1 MKNLAYLLIALC
13 LLAACSSGEQSRGP
27 AQILIF
33 AEASSMNDQNE
44 QRLLNDMA
52 QIAQNKGIKANL
64 SADPAFLEED
74 SLLAYGSLVLYKLD
88 LAKLSVRQQADLQR
102 YIQSGGGLI
111 SIDTKL
117 EVPLTFP
124 WMDSLLAKAQ
134 SPKEGIATKA
144 SDVSATSMKG
154 FDVLSYDGGRAAIA
168 KPNWQESFVD
178 ALNFA
183 QGNNTYNLS
192 TMRSPR
198 APKNNRFTKVVLDDQ
213 DVNEPME
220 LTVLPDG
227 RVLFIERR
235 GKMKLYLP
243 EEKRTK
249 TIANFDVCLEG
260 NYEDGL
266 LGLAADPDFASNGY
280 IYLYYSP
287 PCDTLAQY
295 LSQFYLKGDSLIMA
309 SENVL
314 LRVEVQR
321 QTCCHS
327 GGSVRFDAQ
336 GNLWLSTGDNTSSK
350 ESNGYTPIDT
360 RPGRGPYDAQK
371 SSSNAND
378 LRGKILRIRPN
389 EDGYY
394 DIPDGNLF
402 PKDGSQGRPEIYI
415 MGARNPFRIAV
426 DDKTGYVYWGD
437 VGPDAGQDGRYG
449 SESRDEWNQARKPG
463 FYGWPYFM
471 GDNIA
476 FPFRDFEEDTVGPLF
491 DPAHPV
497 NYSPN
502 NTGIR
507 DLPAAQPAFI
517 WYGKNTSEK
526 FPMLGKG
533 SNSAMAGPI
542 YYTPTSAAE
551 STVKLPE
558 YYEGK
563 WFIYEWAR
571 SWIQLVTMNEKGDL
585 IKIEPFLEEEEWV
598 KPIEMEVGPDGALY
612 VLEYGANYFM
622 NNPKARLSRIEYAA
636 GNRLPVPQLHASGTA
651 GAAPYQVDF
660 SANGSMDFDEEA
672 LSYQWFFTDTTQFQ
686 AEGENASF
694 IFSEA
699 GVYPVKLRA
708 IDPQGG
714 FADAHINIQVGNA
727 PPQIEIGMSGN
738 QSFYFDNDSRE
749 YQLTLADVEDQA
761 AGALNPNNMDVKF
774 VYVPDGQDLEV
785 MLGENKAI
793 DASFRFAKG
802 LNLIKNSDC
811 KSCHDPVIKSVGPS
825 YQEMAAFYKNKSG
838 VVDELANKIITG
850 GNGVWGEKIMA
861 GHPQHTLAETREM
874 VRYILALGDEELGSL
889 SPRGTLSLNQHL
901 PKDEQG
907 AYLFAAS
914 YTDQGANGIAPLST
928 RELIV
933 LKAPIL
939 IGDYNDGSA
948 KVGRR
953 LEDIKAGRN
962 NPVLPVY
969 GNGAYLAFKGVDL
982 SGVVAFDMRL
992 QSFAGGTIELRL
1004 GSAEGERVGQVR
1016 LSAAKNAPYK
1026 QVRMP
1031 IEATEGK
1038 QDLYVVFVNDDPE
1051 ARFLFNFDR
1060 IRLIPA
1066 AIN

>member
-1 MKNLAYLLIALC
+1 MKNFAYLLIS
-13 LLAACSSGEQSRGP
+13 LLAFASCSDEQSRGP
-27 AQILIF
+27 AQALIF
-33 AEASSMNDQNE
+33 ADASSMNDQDE
-44 QRLLNDMA
+44 QRLLNDMV
-52 QIAQNKGIKANL
+52 QIAQTRGIKAL
-64 SADPAFLEED
+64 FSSEDSQLEED
-74 SLLAYGSLVLYKLD
+74 SLLAYGSLILYKLD
-88 LAKLSVRQQADLQR
+88 FAKISVRQQAALQR
-102 YIQSGGGLI
+102 YVQSGGGLI
-111 SIDTKL
+111 SIDSKL
-117 EVPLTFP
+117 DVPYTFP
-124 WMDSLLAKAQ
+124 WMDSLLAKGQTLAQ
-134 SPKEGIATKA
+134 SLATKTA
-144 SDVSATSMKG
+144 DVVSDELKG
-154 FDVLSYDGGRAAIA
+154 YKTFKYDGGRVAIGE
-168 KPNWQESFVD
+168 KNWQDSYAD
-178 ALNFA
+178 ALSFS
-183 QGNNTYNLS
+183 QGNNTFNLS
-192 TMRSPR
+192 TIRSPE
-198 APKNNRFTKVVLDDQ
+198 APKENRFTKVVLDDL

-243 EEKRTK
+243 EEERTK

-266 LGLAADPDFASNGY
+266 LGLAADPNFANNGY

-295 LSQFYLKGDSLIMA
+295 LSQFYLKGDSIILA
-309 SENVL
+309 SEKVL
-314 LRVEVQR
+314 LRVAVQR

-336 GNLWLSTGDNTSSK
+336 ANLWLSTGDNTSSK

-371 SSSNAND
+371 SSANAND

-389 EDGYY
+389 DDGYY

-402 PKDGSQGRPEIYI
+402 PKDGSQGRPEIYV

-449 SESRDEWNQARKPG
+449 SESKDEWNQARKPG

-471 GDNIA
+471 GNNIA
-476 FPFRDFEEDTVGPLF
+476 FPFRDFATDTVGPLF

-502 NTGIR
+502 NTGVQ
-507 DLPAAQPAFI
+507 DLPPARPAYI
-517 WYGKNTSEK
+517 WYGKNTSEE

-542 YYTPTSAAE
+542 YYAPQSAAE
-551 STVKLPE
+551 STVKLPD
-558 YYEGK
+558 YFEGK

-571 SWIQLVTMNEKGDL
+571 SWIQLVTMNEEGDL
-585 IKIEPFLEEEEWV
+585 IKIEPFLADEEWV

-622 NNPKARLSRIEYAA
+622 NNPKARLSRIEYAS
-636 GNRLPVPQLHASGTA
+636 GNRLPVPQIQASGQA

-672 LSYQWFFTDTTQFQ
+672 LSYQWFFTDTTKAQ
-686 AEGENASF
+686 AEGESASF
-694 IFSEA
+694 TFIEA
-699 GVYPVKLRA
+699 GVYPVKLRVTD
-708 IDPQGG
+708 IQGG
-714 FADAHINIQVGNA
+714 FADANLNIQVGNA
-727 PPQIEIGMSGN
+727 PPQIGIKMSGN
-738 QSFYFDNDSRE
+738 QSFYFGNESRE
-749 YQLTLADVEDQA
+749 YQLELTDQEDLAA
-761 AGALNPNNMDVKF
+761 SKLNPNQMEVKF

-785 MLGENKAI
+785 MLGEEKPI

-825 YQEMAAFYKNKSG
+825 YQEIAAFYKNKNG
-838 VVDELANKIITG
+838 VVDELANKIIVG

-874 VRYILALGDEELGSL
+874 VRYILALAEDELGSL
-889 SPRGTLSLNQHL
+889 SPRGTLILNQHL
-901 PKDEQG
+901 VEDEQG

-933 LKAPIL
+933 LKAPVL
-939 IGDYNDGSA
+939 IGDHNDGAA

-962 NPVLPVY
+962 NPIVSVY
-969 GNGAYLAFKGVDL
+969 GDGAYVAFNEVDL
-982 SGVVAFDMRL
+982 TGVGFFDMRL

-1004 GSAEGERVGQVR
+1004 GSADGQRLGQVQVA
-1016 LSAAKNAPYK
+1016 AAKNGRYK

-1031 IEATEGK
+1031 IESMSGK
-1038 QDLYVVFVNDDPE
+1038 QDLYLVFVNNDPE
-1051 ARFLFNFDR
+1051 ARILFNFDR
-1060 IRLIPA
+1060 IHLIPRT
-1066 AIN
+1066 IN